1 MFNRI
6 NFVMNSGY
14 KFIILYEFL
23 MFNLWKI
30 LIIVCN
36 FNVDMKVIVKVKII
50 YFKIVRNIGFS

>member
-1 MFNRI
+1 
-6 NFVMNSGY
+6 
-14 KFIILYEFL
+14 

>member
-36 FNVDMKVIVKVKII
+36 FNVDIKVIVKVKNYI
-50 YFKIVRNIGFS
+50 F